1 MKHCNF
7 RFDENKGE
15 WMPKTDRPLAEK
27 ADKNDKITEEADPIP
42 ETVECN
48 GLFETKL

>member
-15 WMPKTDRPLAEK
+15 WMPKTDRPPTEK